1 MLVIHFKNN
10 DHDVMYWQDM
20 TSRTLFTLSDI
31 DVLAGGGGRISQVVR
46 LEIKTIKT
54 AIGTCIQIDN
64 MPCDVF

>member
-1 MLVIHFKNN
+1 
-10 DHDVMYWQDM
+10 MYWQDM
-20 TSRTLFTLSDI
+20 TSRTLFTLLDI
-31 DVLAGGGGRISQVVR
+31 DVLAGGGGRISQVGR